1 MLDDLKGF
9 QTRRLGFKANTRA
22 EGDSAPPAGFIAG
35 YASTEELDCYNTIL
49 QAGCFAK
56 AIRERGLKGPR
67 GVKLIDNHRRDRV
80 AGLITTLEQ
89 RGTRLYIEA
98 QLNLNISYARDL
110 YEAAKMVDGLSF
122 SVGFDPIK
130 YTYDEPSG
138 VITFIE
144 CDLPEISV
152 VTFPGNPGAEMT
164 DVRNAPE
171 DVSTI
176 AAFERL
182 LVTKGLVEGRNAA
195 RRLTQ
200 EVKRHAA
207 LFLKAA
213 GAPEATP
220 PITTPPVSADDQS
233 LAAVLEDLRNTR
245 AALEA
250 RTGKSN

>member
-1 MLDDLKGF
+1 MLDDLKCFQMRRVGF
-9 QTRRLGFKANTRA
+9 TATKRA
-22 EGDSAPPAGFIAG
+22 EGDNAPPAGFIAG

-56 AIRERGLKGPR
+56 SIRERGLKGPK
-67 GVKLIDNHRRDRV
+67 GIKLLDNHRRDRV
-80 AGLITTLEQ
+80 AGLITMLEQ

-110 YEAAKMVDGLSF
+110 YEAAKMVEGLSF

-138 VITFIE
+138 VITFVE

-152 VTFPGNPGAEMT
+152 VAFPGCPGAEMT
-164 DVRNAPE
+164 DVRTSPE
-171 DVSTI
+171 EISTI

-182 LVTKGLVEGRNAA
+182 LVTKGLVDGRNAA

-213 GAPEATP
+213 SAPVAEPPATK
-220 PITTPPVSADDQS
+220 PPVQADDQS
-233 LAAVLEDLRNTR
+233 LADVLEDLRNSR
-245 AALEA
+245 RALEA
-250 RTGKSN
+250 RAGAQT